1 VKHRFWQIDIARGV
15 AIIGMVLYHFLVDLE
30 MIYGIP
36 IGVYKMPV
44 VLLARIVAITFI
56 FLMGMSASIRFE
68 KSGDNR
74 WFVKRAINIG
84 FWAGVISVVTYII
97 FPENY
102 IYFGIL
108 HFMAVSILLLIPLLK
123 MKSNILLL
131 GLGILIVGLSFVR
144 LETFL
149 PNISSFDYFPLVP
162 WLGVLI
168 FGIVAGR
175 VIKFNKNNNNT
186 RLLATIG
193 QKSLLIYLLHQP
205 ILWSSLWITNQL
217 FFKR

>member
-1 VKHRFWQIDIARGV
+1 MKHRFWQIDIARGV

-108 HFMAVSILLLIPLLK
+108 HFTPTYLELLVKEKWGLNSDLSPFRAFLRSPIELK
-123 MKSNILLL
+123 QAYWKSSGGKTKRITSYFLRNCRFSL
-131 GLGILIVGLSFVR
+131 GKG
-144 LETFL
+144 E
-149 PNISSFDYFPLVP
+149 SS
-162 WLGVLI
+162 
-168 FGIVAGR
+168 
-175 VIKFNKNNNNT
+175 
-186 RLLATIG
+186 
-193 QKSLLIYLLHQP
+193 
-205 ILWSSLWITNQL
+205 
-217 FFKR
+217 

>member
-1 VKHRFWQIDIARGV
+1 MDGSQNRYWQIDALRGL
-15 AIIGMVLYHFLVDLE
+15 ALIGMVIYHFLVDLE

-68 KSGDNR
+68 KSGDYR

-102 IYFGIL
+102 IFFGIL
-108 HFMAVSILLLIPLLK
+108 HFMAVSILLIIPLLK
-123 MKSNILLL
+123 WNNNIFLL
-131 GLGILIVGLSFVR
+131 GLGVLIIGLSFVK
-144 LETFL
+144 LNVLL
-149 PNISSFDYFPLVP
+149 PNLSSFDYFPLVP
-162 WLGVLI
+162 WFGVVI
-168 FGIVAGR
+168 FGIVSGR
-175 VIKFNKNNNNT
+175 VIKLNKINKT
-186 RLLATIG
+186 SLLARIG

-205 ILWSSLWITNQL
+205 ILWSGLWIGKMFL
-217 FFKR
+217 